1 MVYSGIMTGI
11 IICVLAYSCWMDIR
25 QREIPIELYVLV
37 ILPMGIIALIMG
49 IGPGVFE
56 AISMAVIVGICYTIL
71 ALYFQGGGGDLIMM
85 VSLALCLGYQIIFV
99 MTVST
104 IVLFLFRFMELFKK
118 KSVQI
123 PYAPF
128 VLLGFTVERIAYYF
142 NI

>member
-25 QREIPIELYVLV
+25 QREIPIELYLLV

-85 VSLALCLGYQIIFV
+85 VSCIVPGISDYFCHDRFYHSVIFISLYGV
-99 MTVST
+99 V
-104 IVLFLFRFMELFKK
+104 
-118 KSVQI
+118 
-123 PYAPF
+123 
-128 VLLGFTVERIAYYF
+128 
-142 NI
+142 

>member
-25 QREIPIELYVLV
+25 QREIPIELYLLV

-85 VSLALCLGYQIIFV
+85 VSLAL
-99 MTVST
+99 
-104 IVLFLFRFMELFKK
+104 
-118 KSVQI
+118 
-123 PYAPF
+123 
-128 VLLGFTVERIAYYF
+128 
-142 NI
+142 